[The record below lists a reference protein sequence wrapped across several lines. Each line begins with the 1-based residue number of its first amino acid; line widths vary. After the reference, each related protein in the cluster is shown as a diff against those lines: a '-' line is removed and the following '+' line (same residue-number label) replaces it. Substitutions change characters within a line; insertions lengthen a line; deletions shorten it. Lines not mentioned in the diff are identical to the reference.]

1 MRLHQAL
8 DDASIPTETLIGLL
22 VLALGAKNVTVET
35 GRVYGTGDREV
46 IRDRISEGGVLTAD
60 HDVLHAAARDMLK
73 IVLSCRANMTDSGV
87 SSRVAGE
94 TLGAAAHL
102 PTMATDEFLSCLS
115 RQALERSATADGV
128 KVEVRVKDTRA
139 ALVKHF
145 DGKTWHFPGALFP
158 LTEEERAN
166 AAART
171 GHWVS
176 GSTDAAGGAGGG
188 DLEEG
193 SGEPDSLEGSEPG
206 DQSDDGPNHYAVA
219 AE

>member
-1 MRLHQAL
+1 M
-8 DDASIPTETLIGLL
+8 
-22 VLALGAKNVTVET
+22 
-35 GRVYGTGDREV
+35 
-46 IRDRISEGGVLTAD
+46 
-60 HDVLHAAARDMLK
+60 
-73 IVLSCRANMTDSGV
+73 
-87 SSRVAGE
+87 
-94 TLGAAAHL
+94 
-102 PTMATDEFLSCLS
+102 
-115 RQALERSATADGV
+115 

-176 GSTDAAGGAGGG
+176 GSTAAARSADSG
-188 DLEEG
+188 DLKEG
-193 SGEPDSLEGSEPG
+193 SCEPG
-206 DQSDDGPNHYAVA
+206 DQPDDEPDHYAVA